1 MLLFKEL
8 IKDGLNSG
16 QVPAR
21 TRNAREWFRNAASQI
36 TDIDRRVK
44 SGNVVK
50 NFEQKR
56 KVTQMDI
63 GQMYMF
69 RYDPKNKK
77 TLPYYDTF
85 PLIFPINIE
94 DDGFMG
100 INMHYLP
107 PISRGKLMNALY
119 TVTSDKRFD
128 ENTRVVATY
137 KLMVSASKFKLFKP
151 TVKKYL
157 FQQVRSPFLEITAKE
172 WDIALFLPT
181 EHFKKADKVSVWA
194 ESLLQVK

>member
-1 MLLFKEL
+1 MLLFKEI
-8 IKDGLNSG
+8 IKDGFNSG

-21 TRNAREWFRNAASQI
+21 TKNAREWFRNAASQVV
-36 TDIDRRVK
+36 DIDRRVK
-44 SGNVVK
+44 PGNIVR
-50 NFEQKR
+50 NFEEKR
-56 KVTQMDI
+56 KVTRLDP

-85 PLIFPINIE
+85 PLIFPIDIDN
-94 DDGFMG
+94 DSFMG
-100 INMHYLP
+100 INLHYLP

-119 TVTSDKRFD
+119 SVTSDKRFD
-128 ENTRVVATY
+128 DNTRVLATY
-137 KLMVSASKFKLFKP
+137 KLMASASKFKLFKP
-151 TVKKYL
+151 TVKRYL
-157 FQQVRSPFLEITAKE
+157 FQHVRSPFLEITARE

-181 EHFKKADKVSVWA
+181 EQFKKVDKVSVWT